1 MSQSPIVDRIRLIP
15 RPEDFLNR
23 NIGSSG
29 ELYYSKTAKTLR
41 VYDGTIRSGFEV
53 VTEDNIRRNAA
64 SQQVATVKYTVTIGD
79 SEINV
84 GKNTF
89 ILNGDKQP
97 EIDWVVGYTYYFD
110 QSDTTNLFYPNLPGP
125 IFNTH
130 PLEFSG
136 DDAEGASGAGTV
148 YTKNVIY
155 LIDYQPVTRQ
165 QYLNQFSA
173 ADHRAVQIT
182 ITSDTPETLYY
193 YCPTHE
199 GEGNT
204 GTRIYPGGGGGSIVA
219 PPSSGASLEVSDT
232 APTEPANGDLWFQS
246 TTGRLL
252 VYIEDIDGA
261 QWVQPSSVTPDLPD
275 VVVDYADIINKPTFA
290 TVALSGDY
298 NDLIN
303 TPVLSIPTTLTDLGI
318 TDGTAGQVLTT
329 DGAGTFTFEDTQP
342 GIDLTA
348 FSVVKNPAAGS
359 GDLAYDNATGV
370 FTYTP
375 PAGGGG
381 GTSYD
386 QSLNTTD
393 PVQFV
398 SVTAGDFITS
408 GTSAPTIETASSL
421 TITTTDGLI
430 VEGTGPFRLPRMA
443 TADRNAIA
451 AIDGDVIY
459 NTTVNRVQVR
469 QNGAWINLDNGSAA

>member
-53 VTEDNIRRNAA
+53 VTENNIRRNAA
-64 SQQVATVKYTVTIGD
+64 SQEVATVKYAVTVAD
-79 SEINV
+79 SEISSGNAFV
-84 GKNTF
+84 
-89 ILNGDKQP
+89 LNGDKQP

-110 QSDTTNLFYPNLPGP
+110 QSDNTNLFYPNEPGAVFNIHP
-125 IFNTH
+125 I
-130 PLEFSG
+130 EFSS
-136 DDAEGASGAGTV
+136 DDPEGINGNGTV
-148 YTKNVIY
+148 YNNNVLY
-155 LIDYQPVTRQ
+155 LLEGEPVTRQ
-165 QYLNQFSA
+165 KYLSGFSA

-182 ITSDTPETLYY
+182 ITADTPSTLYY
-193 YCPTHE
+193 YCFTHT

-204 GTRIYPGGGGGSIVA
+204 GTRIYPGGGSNVVT
-219 PPSSGASLEVSDT
+219 PPVSSGASLEVSDT

-252 VYIEDIDGA
+252 VYIEDTDGA
-261 QWVQPSSVTPDLPD
+261 QWVQPSSVTPDVPD

-290 TVALSGDY
+290 TVATTGDY
-298 NDLIN
+298 ADLIN
-303 TPVLSIPTTLTDLGI
+303 TPTLNIPTTLTDLGI
-318 TDGTAGQVLTT
+318 TDGTVGQVLTT

-348 FSVVKNPAAGS
+348 FSVTVNPASGD
-359 GDLAYDNATGV
+359 GDLAYNNTTGE

-375 PAGGGG
+375 PAGSGG
-381 GTSYD
+381 SNFD
-386 QSLNTTD
+386 QDLNTTNA
-393 PVQFV
+393 VTFTT
-398 SVTAGDFITS
+398 VTAGDFITA
-408 GTSAPTIETASSL
+408 GTSAPTIETASTL

-430 VEGTGPFRLPRMA
+430 VEGTGAFRLPRIS
-443 TADRNAIA
+443 TADRNLIA
-451 AIDGDVIY
+451 AIDGDMIY
-459 NTTVNRVQVR
+459 NTTANRVQVR
-469 QNGAWINLDNGSAA
+469 QNGSWINLDDGTAA